1 MLLPLQDYWQR
12 IVMFNKKYLYI
23 GIGVLLILLIG
34 KKVSAL
40 NLIKQFEGLKL
51 TSYPDSGG
59 IYTIGFG
66 NTINKDTGQAIK
78 QGDKID
84 LATAERWLKI
94 DVAEREKKIKA
105 LIQVPINE
113 NMKAA
118 LVSLA
123 YNIGTGAFASSTL
136 LRLLNSG
143 ADKKLVADQFLR
155 WNKVQGKEVKGLTN
169 RRKLEQELFL
179 K

>member
-1 MLLPLQDYWQR
+1 MS
-12 IVMFNKKYLYI
+12 NKRKIYI
-23 GIGVLLILLIG
+23 GIAILLILLFG

-40 NLIKQFEGLKL
+40 NLIKKFEGIELDNLKKFAIA
-51 TSYPDSGG
+51 YPDTGG
-59 IYTIGFG
+59 IWTIGYG

-84 LATAERWLKI
+84 LATAERWLKL
-94 DVAEREKKIKA
+94 DVAEREKKIKG
-105 LIQVPINE
+105 LIKVPVTA
-113 NMKAA
+113 NMMAA
-118 LVSLA
+118 MTSLS
-123 YNIGTGAFASSTL
+123 YNIGTGAFGSSTL

-143 ADKKLVADQFLR
+143 SDKNLVADQFLR

-169 RRKLEQELFL
+169 RRKLERELFL

>member
-1 MLLPLQDYWQR
+1 MS
-12 IVMFNKKYLYI
+12 NKKKIYI
-23 GIGVLLILLIG
+23 GLAVLLILLIG

-40 NLIKQFEGLKL
+40 TLIKKFEGLKL
-51 TSYPDSGG
+51 TSYPDTGG
-59 IYTIGFG
+59 IWTIGYG

-84 LATAERWLKI
+84 LATAERWLKQDI
-94 DVAEREKKIKA
+94 AEREKKIKG
-105 LIQVPINE
+105 LIKVPVSA
-113 NMKAA
+113 NMMAA
-118 LVSLA
+118 MTSLA

-143 ADKKLVADQFLR
+143 SDKKLVADQFLR

-169 RRKLEQELFL
+169 RRKLERELFL

>member
-1 MLLPLQDYWQR
+1 
-12 IVMFNKKYLYI
+12 MFNKRYI
-23 GIGVLLILLIG
+23 YISIAVLLILLIG
-34 KKVSAL
+34 KKVSAI

-51 TSYPDSGG
+51 TSYPDTGG

-78 QGDKID
+78 KGDKID

-94 DVAEREKKIKA
+94 DVDERIKKIKA
-105 LIQVPINE
+105 LIKVPINE

>member
-1 MLLPLQDYWQR
+1 MSS
-12 IVMFNKKYLYI
+12 KKKIYI
-23 GIGVLLILLIG
+23 AIAVLFILLIG

-40 NLIKQFEGLKL
+40 NLIKKFEGLEL
-51 TSYPDSGG
+51 TSYPDTGG
-59 IYTIGFG
+59 IWTIGYG

-84 LATAERWLKI
+84 IATAERWLKQ

-105 LIQVPINE
+105 LIKVPVTA
-113 NMKAA
+113 NMMAA
-118 LVSLA
+118 MISLA

-136 LRLLNSG
+136 LSLLNSG

-169 RRKLEQELFL
+169 RRKLERELFL

>member
-1 MLLPLQDYWQR
+1 M
-12 IVMFNKKYLYI
+12 MSNKRKIYI
-23 GIGVLLILLIG
+23 GIAVLLILLFG
-34 KKVSAL
+34 KKVSAF
-40 NLIKQFEGLKL
+40 NLIKKFEGLEL
-51 TSYPDSGG
+51 TSYPDTGG
-59 IYTIGFG
+59 IWTIGFG
-66 NTINKDTGQAIK
+66 STINKDTGQAIK

-84 LATAERWLKI
+84 VATAERWLKQDI
-94 DVAEREKKIKA
+94 AEREKRIKG
-105 LIQVPINE
+105 LIKVPVTA

-169 RRKLEQELFL
+169 RRKLERELFL

>member
-1 MLLPLQDYWQR
+1 
-12 IVMFNKKYLYI
+12 MFNKRYI
-23 GIGVLLILLIG
+23 YISIAVLLILLIG

-51 TSYPDSGG
+51 TSYADTGG

-84 LATAERWLKI
+84 LATAERWLKL
-94 DVAEREKKIKA
+94 DVAEREKKINA
-105 LIQVPINE
+105 LIKVPINE

-143 ADKKLVADQFLR
+143 ANKKLVADQFLR

-169 RRKLEQELFL
+169 RRKLEKELFL

>member
-1 MLLPLQDYWQR
+1 MS
-12 IVMFNKKYLYI
+12 NKRKIYI
-23 GIGVLLILLIG
+23 GIAVLLILLFG
-34 KKVSAL
+34 KKVSAF
-40 NLIKQFEGLKL
+40 NLIKKFEGLEL
-51 TSYPDSGG
+51 TSYPDTGG
-59 IYTIGFG
+59 IWTIGFG
-66 NTINKDTGQAIK
+66 STINKDTGQAIK

-84 LATAERWLKI
+84 VATAERWLKQDI
-94 DVAEREKKIKA
+94 AEREKKIKG
-105 LIQVPINE
+105 LIKVPVTA

-169 RRKLEQELFL
+169 RRKLERELFL
-179 K
+179 N

>member
-1 MLLPLQDYWQR
+1 MS
-12 IVMFNKKYLYI
+12 NKTKIYI
-23 GIGVLLILLIG
+23 SLAVLFILLFG

-40 NLIKQFEGLKL
+40 NIIKKFEGLEL
-51 TSYPDSGG
+51 TAYPDTGN
-59 IYTIGFG
+59 IWTIGFG
-66 NTINKDTGQAIK
+66 STINKDTGQVIK

-84 LATAERWLKI
+84 LATAERWLKM
-94 DVAEREKKIKA
+94 DVAERQKRIKA
-105 LIQVPINE
+105 LIKVPITA
-113 NMKAA
+113 NMLAA
-118 LVSLA
+118 MTSLA
-123 YNIGTGAFASSTL
+123 YNIGTGAFGSSTL

-169 RRKLEQELFL
+169 RRKLERELFL

>member
-1 MLLPLQDYWQR
+1 M
-12 IVMFNKKYLYI
+12 
-23 GIGVLLILLIG
+23 
-34 KKVSAL
+34 SAI

-59 IYTIGFG
+59 VYTIGFG
-66 NTINKDTGQAIK
+66 NTKNKDTGQAIK

-94 DVAEREKKIKA
+94 DVDERIKKIKP
-105 LIQVPINE
+105 LIKVPINE

>member
-1 MLLPLQDYWQR
+1 M
-12 IVMFNKKYLYI
+12 MSNKKKIYI
-23 GIGVLLILLIG
+23 GLAVLLILLIG

-40 NLIKQFEGLKL
+40 NIIKKFEGLEL
-51 TSYPDSGG
+51 TAYPDTGN
-59 IYTIGFG
+59 IWTIGYG

-84 LATAERWLKI
+84 LATAERWLKM

-105 LIQVPINE
+105 LIKVPVTA
-113 NMKAA
+113 NMMAA
-118 LVSLA
+118 MTSLV
-123 YNIGTGAFASSTL
+123 YNIGTGAFSKSTL

-143 ADKKLVADQFLR
+143 SDKKLVADQFLR

-169 RRKLEQELFL
+169 RRNLERDLFL

>member
-1 MLLPLQDYWQR
+1 MSSKTK
-12 IVMFNKKYLYI
+12 IYI
-23 GIGVLLILLIG
+23 SLAVLFILLFG

-40 NLIKQFEGLKL
+40 NLIKNFEGIELD
-51 TSYPDSGG
+51 TSKKFAIAYPDTGG
-59 IYTIGFG
+59 IWTIGYG

-84 LATAERWLKI
+84 LATAERWLKM
-94 DVAEREKKIKA
+94 DVAERQKRIKA
-105 LIQVPINE
+105 LIKVSVTA
-113 NMKAA
+113 NMLAA
-118 LVSLA
+118 MTSLA

-143 ADKKLVADQFLR
+143 TDKKLVADQFLR

-169 RRKLEQELFL
+169 RRKAERELFL

>member
-1 MLLPLQDYWQR
+1 MS
-12 IVMFNKKYLYI
+12 NKKKIYI
-23 GIGVLLILLIG
+23 GIAVLLILLFG
-34 KKVSAL
+34 KKVSAF
-40 NLIKQFEGLKL
+40 NLIKKFEGLEL
-51 TSYPDSGG
+51 TSYPDTGG
-59 IYTIGFG
+59 IWTIGFG
-66 NTINKDTGQAIK
+66 STINKDTGQAIK

-84 LATAERWLKI
+84 VATAERWLKQDI
-94 DVAEREKKIKA
+94 AEREKKING
-105 LIQVPINE
+105 LIKVPVTA

-169 RRKLEQELFL
+169 RRKLERELFL

>member
-1 MLLPLQDYWQR
+1 MSNN
-12 IVMFNKKYLYI
+12 NKIYI
-23 GIGVLLILLIG
+23 GIAVLLILLIG

-40 NLIKQFEGLKL
+40 NIIKKFEGLEL
-51 TSYPDSGG
+51 TAYPDTGN
-59 IYTIGFG
+59 IWTIGFG
-66 NTINKDTGQAIK
+66 STINKDTGQAIK

-84 LATAERWLKI
+84 LATAERWLKM
-94 DVAEREKKIKA
+94 DVSERQKKIKA
-105 LIQVPINE
+105 LIKVPVTA
-113 NMKAA
+113 NMLAA
-118 LVSLA
+118 MTSLA

-169 RRKLEQELFL
+169 RRKLERELFL

>member
-1 MLLPLQDYWQR
+1 M
-12 IVMFNKKYLYI
+12 MSSKKKLYI
-23 GIGVLLILLIG
+23 GIAVLLILLFG

-40 NLIKQFEGLKL
+40 NIIKKFEGLEL
-51 TSYPDSGG
+51 TAYPDTGN
-59 IYTIGFG
+59 IWTIGFG
-66 NTINKDTGQAIK
+66 ATINKDTGQAIK

-84 LATAERWLKI
+84 LATAERWLKQDI
-94 DVAEREKKIKA
+94 AEREKKIKG
-105 LIQVPINE
+105 LIKVPVSA
-113 NMKAA
+113 NMMAA
-118 LVSLA
+118 MTSLA

-169 RRKLEQELFL
+169 RRKLEMELFL

>member
-1 MLLPLQDYWQR
+1 MMSNNR
-12 IVMFNKKYLYI
+12 KIYI
-23 GIGVLLILLIG
+23 GLAVLLILLFG
-34 KKVSAL
+34 KKVSAF
-40 NLIKQFEGLKL
+40 NLIKKFEGLEL
-51 TSYPDSGG
+51 TSYPDTGG
-59 IYTIGFG
+59 IWTIGFG
-66 NTINKDTGQAIK
+66 STINKDTGQAIK

-84 LATAERWLKI
+84 LATAERWLKQDI
-94 DVAEREKKIKA
+94 AEREKKIKG
-105 LIQVPINE
+105 LIKVPVTA

-118 LVSLA
+118 LISLA

-169 RRKLEQELFL
+169 RRKLERELFL

>member
-1 MLLPLQDYWQR
+1 
-12 IVMFNKKYLYI
+12 MFNKRYI
-23 GIGVLLILLIG
+23 YISIAILLILLIG
-34 KKVSAL
+34 KKVSAI

-51 TSYPDSGG
+51 TSYPDTGG

-105 LIQVPINE
+105 LIKVPINE

-143 ADKKLVADQFLR
+143 ADKKLVADQFLK

>member
-1 MLLPLQDYWQR
+1 MS
-12 IVMFNKKYLYI
+12 NKRKIYI
-23 GIGVLLILLIG
+23 GIAVLLILLFG
-34 KKVSAL
+34 KKVSAF
-40 NLIKQFEGLKL
+40 NLIKKFEGLEL
-51 TSYPDSGG
+51 TSYPDTGG
-59 IYTIGFG
+59 IWTIGFG
-66 NTINKDTGQAIK
+66 STINKDTGQAIK

-84 LATAERWLKI
+84 IATAERWLKQDI
-94 DVAEREKKIKA
+94 AEREKKIKG
-105 LIQVPINE
+105 LIKVPVNA

-169 RRKLEQELFL
+169 RRKLERELFL